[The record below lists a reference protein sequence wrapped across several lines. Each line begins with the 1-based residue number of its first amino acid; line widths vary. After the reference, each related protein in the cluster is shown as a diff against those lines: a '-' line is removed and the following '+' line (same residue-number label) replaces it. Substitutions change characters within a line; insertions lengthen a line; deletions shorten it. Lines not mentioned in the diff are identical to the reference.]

1 MSTLPRENTSLT
13 EPIRVVRPAAV
24 IDIGTSSIRMAIA
37 EIDSAGGVRT
47 LETLSQAVNLGKDTF
62 TKGSIEKA
70 TIEKCVEVLRSYRQ
84 RLREYQISR
93 DDQIRVVPTT
103 AVREALN
110 RLAFIDR
117 VFIATGIQVEPIDEA
132 EVNRITYL
140 GVAPFL
146 DAERS
151 LAEAHT
157 VVVEVGGGSTEVLVV
172 RNGDVIFSH
181 TYRLGSLRLRQT
193 LESFG
198 APAGKLRS
206 IMQNQIQR
214 TVDEVVAQ
222 LPDEMPRALIALGGD
237 MRYAA
242 SQLLSK
248 WNADRLGKLRL
259 SLLEGFT
266 DKILSLSVDKLVKTH
281 HLPYPEA
288 ETLGP
293 ALLAYLML
301 ARSARLD
308 HVYISNVNLRDGL
321 LQEMAHRGQWNEA
334 FVNQITR
341 SAVELGRRFDFD
353 EPHSMQVANLCRQL
367 FRALQ
372 DDHHLDP
379 KFGVILYIAAILHE
393 IGLFIASASHHKHS
407 LYIINNSEIFGL
419 SRKDVRLVGL
429 VARYHRRA
437 SPKPTHPGYALLDR
451 ESRVIVSKL
460 AAILRVADALERSHS
475 QRISEIRCKR
485 EPGRLVITVPKV
497 DDLSLEQ
504 LALMQKGSLFEE
516 TFGMKVLLRKSRSYR
531 SSAGRAADR
540 PS

>member
-1 MSTLPRENTSLT
+1 MSTLPRESTTLGAT

-70 TIEKCVEVLRSYRQ
+70 TIEKCVEILKSYRQ

-93 DDQIRVVPTT
+93 DDQIRVVATS

-117 VFIATGIQVEPIDEA
+117 VYIATGIQVEPIDEA

-146 DAERS
+146 NAERS

-157 VVVEVGGGSTEVLVV
+157 VVVEVGGGSTELLVV

-193 LESFG
+193 LESYG

-206 IMQNQIQR
+206 IMQNQIER
-214 TVDEVVAQ
+214 TVEEVVAQ

-242 SQLLSK
+242 SQLLST

-266 DKILSLSVDKLVKTH
+266 DKILNMSVDKLVKTH

-293 ALLAYLML
+293 ALLAYLTL
-301 ARSARLD
+301 ARSAKLD
-308 HVYISNVNLRDGL
+308 HVYVSNVNLRDGL

-334 FVNQITR
+334 FVNQIIR

-353 EPHSMQVANLCRQL
+353 EAHSMQVAHLCRQL

-372 DDHHLDP
+372 DDHHLEP
-379 KFGVILYIAAILHE
+379 KLEVILYIAAVLHE

-475 QRISEIRCKR
+475 QRIIEIRCKR

-516 TFGMKVLLRKSRSYR
+516 TFGMKVLLRK
-531 SSAGRAADR
+531 GRG
-540 PS
+540 

>member
-47 LETLSQAVNLGKDTF
+47 LETLSQAVDLGKDTF

-70 TIEKCVEVLRSYRQ
+70 TIEKCVEILKSYRQ

-93 DDQIRVVPTT
+93 EDQIRVVATT
-103 AVREALN
+103 PCREALN

-117 VFIATGIQVEPIDEA
+117 VYIATGIQVEPIDEA

-237 MRYAA
+237 MRDAA

-301 ARSARLD
+301 ASARLD

-516 TFGMKVLLRKSRSYR
+516 TFGMKVLLRK
-531 SSAGRAADR
+531 GRA
-540 PS
+540 

>member
-1 MSTLPRENTSLT
+1 MSTLPRESTTLSSP
-13 EPIRVVRPAAV
+13 EPIRTVRPAAV

-70 TIEKCVEVLRSYRQ
+70 TIEKCVEVLKSYRQ
-84 RLREYQISR
+84 RLREYQIAR
-93 DDQIRVVPTT
+93 DDQIRVVATS
-103 AVREALN
+103 AVREAIN

-117 VFIATGIQVEPIDEA
+117 VYIATGIQVEPIDEA

-151 LAEAHT
+151 LANAHT
-157 VVVEVGGGSTEVLVV
+157 IVVEVGGGSSEVLIV

-301 ARSARLD
+301 ARSA
-308 HVYISNVNLRDGL
+308 VWI
-321 LQEMAHRGQWNEA
+321 M
-334 FVNQITR
+334 FT
-341 SAVELGRRFDFD
+341 SA
-353 EPHSMQVANLCRQL
+353 
-367 FRALQ
+367 
-372 DDHHLDP
+372 
-379 KFGVILYIAAILHE
+379 
-393 IGLFIASASHHKHS
+393 
-407 LYIINNSEIFGL
+407 
-419 SRKDVRLVGL
+419 
-429 VARYHRRA
+429 
-437 SPKPTHPGYALLDR
+437 T
-451 ESRVIVSKL
+451 
-460 AAILRVADALERSHS
+460 
-475 QRISEIRCKR
+475 
-485 EPGRLVITVPKV
+485 
-497 DDLSLEQ
+497 
-504 LALMQKGSLFEE
+504 
-516 TFGMKVLLRKSRSYR
+516 
-531 SSAGRAADR
+531 
-540 PS
+540 

>member
-1 MSTLPRENTSLT
+1 MSTLPRENTSLGGAT

-62 TKGSIEKA
+62 TKGTIEKA
-70 TIEKCVEVLRSYRQ
+70 TIEKCVEILKSYRQ

-93 DDQIRVVPTT
+93 EDQIRVVATS

-117 VFIATGIQVEPIDEA
+117 VYIATGIQVEPIDEA

-146 DAERS
+146 NAERS

-157 VVVEVGGGSTEVLVV
+157 VVVEVGGGSTELLIVK
-172 RNGDVIFSH
+172 NGDVMFSH

-198 APAGKLRS
+198 APAGKLRA
-206 IMQNQIQR
+206 IMQNQIER

-222 LPDEMPRALIALGGD
+222 LPDEVPRALIALGGD

-266 DKILSLSVDKLVKTH
+266 DKILSMSVDKLVKTH

-301 ARSARLD
+301 ARAARLD

-334 FVNQITR
+334 FVNQIIR

-353 EPHSMQVANLCRQL
+353 EPHSMQVAQLCRQL

-372 DDHHLDP
+372 DDHHLEP
-379 KFGVILYIAAILHE
+379 KYGVILYIAAVLHE

-437 SPKPTHPGYALLDR
+437 SPKPNHPGYALLDR

-475 QRISEIRCKR
+475 QRISDIRCKR

-504 LALMQKGSLFEE
+504 LALLQKGSLFEE
-516 TFGMKVLLRKSRSYR
+516 TFGMKVLLRK
-531 SSAGRAADR
+531 GRA
-540 PS
+540 

>member
-1 MSTLPRENTSLT
+1 MSTLPRENPTVGAT

-70 TIEKCVEVLRSYRQ
+70 TIEKCVEILKSYRQ

-93 DDQIRVVPTT
+93 EDQIRVVATS

-117 VFIATGIQVEPIDEA
+117 VYIATGIQVEPIDEA

-146 DAERS
+146 NAERS

-157 VVVEVGGGSTEVLVV
+157 VVVEVGGGSTELLVV

-193 LESFG
+193 LESYG

-206 IMQNQIQR
+206 IMQNQIER
-214 TVDEVVAQ
+214 TVEEVVAQ

-242 SQLLSK
+242 SQLLST

-266 DKILSLSVDKLVKTH
+266 DKILNMSVDKLVKTH

-293 ALLAYLML
+293 ALLAYLTL
-301 ARSARLD
+301 ARSAKLD

-334 FVNQITR
+334 FVNQIIR

-353 EPHSMQVANLCRQL
+353 EAHSMQVAHLCRQL

-379 KFGVILYIAAILHE
+379 KYGVILYIAAVLHE

-437 SPKPTHPGYALLDR
+437 SPKPAHPGYALLDR

-504 LALMQKGSLFEE
+504 LALMQKGSFFEE
-516 TFGMKVLLRKSRSYR
+516 TFGMKVLLRK
-531 SSAGRAADR
+531 GRG
-540 PS
+540 

>member
-47 LETLSQAVNLGKDTF
+47 LETLSQAVDLGKDTF

-70 TIEKCVEVLRSYRQ
+70 TIEKCVEILKSYRQ

-93 DDQIRVVPTT
+93 EDQIRVVATS

-117 VFIATGIQVEPIDEA
+117 VYIATGIQVEPIDEA

-516 TFGMKVLLRKSRSYR
+516 TFGMKVLLRK
-531 SSAGRAADR
+531 GRG
-540 PS
+540 